1 MSQSASLYPAS
12 QVIAQIVRNSGY
24 SPTGLLWALGYT
36 DVDAELPGLESWLM
50 NGEGPRS
57 VIAEIA
63 AACPH
68 EAQGLYRAVAET
80 KVMIADGVDPAELE
94 RAKEIARFVP
104 FLLAVG
110 ERRVPTQ
117 ICIFGVSGS
126 FERWCIIRIPHRILK
141 RRVEEQLAWM
151 PRLMAR
157 YKRRNEGMVPFF
169 GRLVGFKLI
178 QFGGYYQFDVD
189 GRLVEHVD
197 KPFRPGECWVEL
209 R

>member
-1 MSQSASLYPAS
+1 MPEGAALYPAS

-104 FLLAVG
+104 FILAQG

-117 ICIFGVSGS
+117 ICMFGMSGG
-126 FERWCIIRIPHRILK
+126 FERWCMIRVPRRILK
-141 RRVEEQLAWM
+141 LPLEEQLTWL
-151 PRLMAR
+151 PRLMAS
-157 YKRRNEGMVPFF
+157 YKRRNEGEVPFF
-169 GRLVGFKLI
+169 GKLVGFKLI
-178 QFGGYYQFDVD
+178 RFADYFRFDED
-189 GRLVEHVD
+189 GRLVEFVE
-197 KPFRPGECWVEL
+197 KPFRPDECWVDL